1 MRIPTILSAAV
12 LLATAASAVS
22 AAPAPETSWGR
33 AGVSYD
39 EYRADASRCLHLV
52 ERIDLEGTQPAQA
65 LITATRRIEN
75 LSGQIGAGAQDL
87 GNGFDNVVANQI
99 AGAVAQARPEVRFR
113 QIRDLMRTAMT
124 ACLTELGYT
133 RFRLTE
139 AQREQL
145 RHLRSRQP
153 ARHAY
158 LHRLASDPN
167 VIAAQ
172 AVPEAAE
179 E

>member
-1 MRIPTILSAAV
+1 MRVPNILAAAC
-12 LLATAASAVS
+12 LAAAASAAS

-52 ERIDLEGTQPAQA
+52 ERLDLEGTRPAQA
-65 LITATRRIEN
+65 LILASRRIEN
-75 LSGQIGAGAQDL
+75 LAGGVVSAQNSEGDT
-87 GNGFDNVVANQI
+87 GFDRVIANQVANS
-99 AGAVAQARPEVRFR
+99 VALARPEVRFR

-139 AQREQL
+139 AQRDRL
-145 RHLRSRQP
+145 RHLRARQP
-153 ARHAY
+153 ERHAY
-158 LHRLASDPN
+158 LHSLASDPA
-167 VIAAQ
+167 VLAAQ
-172 AVPEAAE
+172 AE
-179 E
+179 